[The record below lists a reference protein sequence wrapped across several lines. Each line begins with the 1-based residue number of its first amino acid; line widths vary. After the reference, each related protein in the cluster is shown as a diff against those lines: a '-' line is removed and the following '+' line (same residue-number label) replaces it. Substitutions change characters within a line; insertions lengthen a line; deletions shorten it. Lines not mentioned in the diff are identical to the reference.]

1 MIPVTVSI
9 DCGAYESNS
18 AWHVISAVKAFAIVF
33 LITIMVSHKVCLLN
47 FTGYQKAIQNESRD
61 IK

>member
-18 AWHVISAVKAFAIVF
+18 AWHVISAVKAFAIVI
-33 LITIMVSHKVCLLN
+33 ITIMVSHRVCLLN